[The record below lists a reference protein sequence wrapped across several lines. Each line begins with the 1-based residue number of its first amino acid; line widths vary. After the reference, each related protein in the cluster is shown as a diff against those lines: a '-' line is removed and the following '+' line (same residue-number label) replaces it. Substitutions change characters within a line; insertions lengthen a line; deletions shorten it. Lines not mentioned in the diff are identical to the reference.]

1 MGQSL
6 TSAQFKKEGI
16 YMATYGIMRIE
27 KRGRSAIYGLQIEA
41 NRTAQD
47 HESGRDF
54 DGSDIDWTKTKD
66 NIHIIHRENWNK
78 EVTRQIKQYRLKE
91 RKDSI
96 VLLDALYT
104 ASPEWFA
111 THTRK
116 EMFEYFRDCLHFHIK
131 EYCAGDKS
139 KLVNAVIHL
148 DEKTPHLHVSS
159 IPIIEDE
166 KGAHLS
172 AKIIM
177 GNKDDYRLRQDRFY
191 SDVSSHYGMER
202 GEPKQPGETKAHT
215 SKREWQIATQE
226 NKIDNLQTQKEL
238 LEFDIDSLT
247 STRRYEHRK
256 TEQAKQERQEIEN
269 EINSLLEKQNQL
281 QNQIQEYMDRNIGIV
296 KNWKNEVES
305 KIASIN
311 EIVDEY
317 QGFSNE
323 MEKQYS
329 AEVMDYILNALGD
342 VPESPEIDFE
352 APMAQFTNYDEEE
365 YEL

>member
-1 MGQSL
+1 
-6 TSAQFKKEGI
+6 
-16 YMATYGIMRIE
+16 MATYGIMRIE

-41 NRTAQD
+41 NRSAQD
-47 HESGRDF
+47 HESRRDF
-54 DGSDIDWTKTKD
+54 DNSDIDWTRTKD
-66 NIHIIHRENWNK
+66 NIYIIRTVNWNT
-78 EVTRQIKQYRLKE
+78 EVTRQIKETGLKE
-91 RKDSI
+91 RKDSV

-104 ASPEWFA
+104 ASPEWFE
-111 THTRK
+111 THTRR
-116 EMFEYFRDCLHFHIK
+116 EILEYFRDCLRFHIK

-191 SDVSSHYGMER
+191 SEVSSCYGMER

-226 NKIDNLQTQKEL
+226 NKIDDLQTQKEL

-269 EINSLLEKQNQL
+269 EINSLLEKQTQL

-342 VPESPEIDFE
+342 VPEPPEIDFE
-352 APMAQFTNYDEEE
+352 TPVAQFTNYDEEE